1 MNKMIQSVFVCV
13 GLMIAVPAA
22 WAQQDEPISLTVEF
36 SDPDMAGLL
45 RMNLI
50 HATVHVSGYDG
61 EEVLVE
67 ASGGASMEPPLPPVP
82 PAGPAPPRRRR
93 GPLPPRGRQ
102 REALTARERNNV
114 ITVGSRMVG
123 LTVEIRV
130 PRATSLSLNSAVG
143 DVVIEDVAGRR
154 VTVNTQAGSVELRD
168 VTGSASVRTL
178 AGDLRVSFPSGQ
190 VGEMEGVTLNGT
202 IDVSIPGDVNATLRL
217 ENQFGSVES
226 EFEMDEMTAR
236 RSPRRRGM
244 PYKKVWLANVNEGG
258 PTLLFRNTVGD
269 IVVRRSGGR

>member
-1 MNKMIQSVFVCV
+1 MNRTIQSVFVCV
-13 GLMIAVPAA
+13 GLMIGAPAA
-22 WAQQDEPISLTVEF
+22 WAQDDEPISLTVEF
-36 SDPDMAGLL
+36 SDPGMAGLL

-61 EEVLVE
+61 DVVQVE
-67 ASGGASMEPPLPPVP
+67 ASGGTSVEPPAPPMP
-82 PAGPAPPRRRR
+82 PRRGRGPRPPRRR
-93 GPLPPRGRQ
+93 LP
-102 REALTARERNNV
+102 ETLTARERNNV
-114 ITVGSRMVG
+114 ITVRSSMVG
-123 LTVEIRV
+123 LRVEIRV
-130 PRATSLSLNSAVG
+130 PRRTSLNLNGAVG
-143 DVVIEDVAGRR
+143 DIVIEDVAGRR

-178 AGDLRVSFPSGQ
+178 AGDLSVSFPSGQ
-190 VGEMEGVTLNGT
+190 VGEMECVTLNGT

-236 RSPRRRGM
+236 RSPRRRDM
-244 PYKKVWLANVNEGG
+244 PYKKVWLSNVNEGG
-258 PTLLFRNTVGD
+258 PTLLFRNTVGN